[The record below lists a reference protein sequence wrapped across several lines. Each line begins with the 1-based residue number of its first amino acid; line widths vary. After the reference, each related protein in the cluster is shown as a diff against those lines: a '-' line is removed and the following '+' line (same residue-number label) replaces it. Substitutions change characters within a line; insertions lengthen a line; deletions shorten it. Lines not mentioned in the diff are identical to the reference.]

1 MEQFNF
7 GGNNSSNNKQSKNK
21 KVWTIVGIIAGVLLG
36 IMIIS
41 AILGTNSGSSG
52 TSNDSNDKIYNDSSN
67 GSNVGSY
74 KLEVTQTTLHVEYS
88 DFLGYTA
95 NIRGTAKNISKRN
108 YSYASVEFS
117 VDDVDGNNL
126 GTALANI
133 NNLGKGETWRFEAT
147 LLAIPKSKPISFKLV
162 DITAW

>member
-41 AILGTNSGSSG
+41 AILGTNSSRSG
-52 TSNDSNDKIYNDSSN
+52 TSNDSNDKIYND
-67 GSNVGSY
+67 SNVGSY

-95 NIRGTAKNISKRN
+95 KIRGTAKNISKRN

-117 VDDVDGNNL
+117 VYDVDGNNL

-133 NNLGKGETWRFEAT
+133 NNLGKEETWRFEAI
-147 LLAIPKSKPISFKLV
+147 LLATPKSKPISFKLV
-162 DITAW
+162 DVTAW